1 MENFWYNIRKS
12 FILLFQRLPL
22 RFHYAV
28 GKVFAWAAKDVMKYR
43 RDVIVTN
50 LSRSFP
56 DKKYED
62 IVSLK
67 NEAYKHLGELFAE
80 TMWFGGCKGNKERLK
95 KQKILEFEKD
105 GVDALMESF
114 AGSPSVLLM
123 HSHLGNWEL
132 TSAIADFLPLDKS
145 QVEVIEKSIYVV
157 YKRLASKFWDRFMR
171 ENRQANLNNTFKGY
185 VESGEVLRVAF
196 RNKDK
201 KRIYVFPTDQFPYWG
216 AASHKIGKFMNQPT
230 QTMTGGAALA
240 CKFGMAVYE
249 ICFVRKSRGCYKVFL
264 EKICDDAGRLSPEDI
279 MVKYYSIL
287 EKYIIEDPGNYLWS
301 HKRWK

>member
-1 MENFWYNIRKS
+1 
-12 FILLFQRLPL
+12 
-22 RFHYAV
+22 
-28 GKVFAWAAKDVMKYR
+28 
-43 RDVIVTN
+43 
-50 LSRSFP
+50 
-56 DKKYED
+56 
-62 IVSLK
+62 
-67 NEAYKHLGELFAE
+67 
-80 TMWFGGCKGNKERLK
+80 
-95 KQKILEFEKD
+95 
-105 GVDALMESF
+105 
-114 AGSPSVLLM
+114 
-123 HSHLGNWEL
+123 
-132 TSAIADFLPLDKS
+132 
-145 QVEVIEKSIYVV
+145 
-157 YKRLASKFWDRFMR
+157 SKFWDRFMR

-230 QTMTGGAALA
+230 HTMTGGAALA

-249 ICFVRKSRGCYKVFL
+249 ICFVRKRRGRYKVFL

>member
-1 MENFWYNIRKS
+1 
-12 FILLFQRLPL
+12 
-22 RFHYAV
+22 
-28 GKVFAWAAKDVMKYR
+28 
-43 RDVIVTN
+43 
-50 LSRSFP
+50 
-56 DKKYED
+56 
-62 IVSLK
+62 
-67 NEAYKHLGELFAE
+67 
-80 TMWFGGCKGNKERLK
+80 
-95 KQKILEFEKD
+95 
-105 GVDALMESF
+105 MESF

-216 AASHKIGKFMNQPT
+216 AAPHKIGKF
-230 QTMTGGAALA
+230 
-240 CKFGMAVYE
+240 
-249 ICFVRKSRGCYKVFL
+249 
-264 EKICDDAGRLSPEDI
+264 
-279 MVKYYSIL
+279 IL
-287 EKYIIEDPGNYLWS
+287 IS
-301 HKRWK
+301 